1 MVSFLLGLSCCKGET
16 TEQTSVVFIF
26 VPHFDE
32 CLPHVIVSLFS
43 LHLSFA
49 TLNFEPVLG
58 RYGLLEQPICTCI
71 KNIKRNIMS
80 QIFVCKEFSELMLV

>member
-1 MVSFLLGLSCCKGET
+1 
-16 TEQTSVVFIF
+16 
-26 VPHFDE
+26 
-32 CLPHVIVSLFS
+32 
-43 LHLSFA
+43 
-49 TLNFEPVLG
+49 LNFEPVLG